1 MSWVMA
7 MAQYTVTHKCGHE
20 VVHRLYGPSRQR
32 EWRLKKLAEELCPA
46 CEEAERAKRN
56 AEAAARNREMGLPP
70 LTGTEK
76 QVAWA
81 ESIRARIMKE
91 LDDELAAGLAAGE
104 QITEEGQ
111 MLIDTLMAQTEA
123 RWWIDARHFSIRSL
137 MELLAEQIR
146 YGVVKPVRRED
157 DKAALEA
164 KAEATIRPEQPKTET
179 VAEIRIT
186 PDGKIEVEF
195 PEMNEAFRKLIRFE
209 LGYTWTGSVWR
220 RIAGL
225 FGTAQDRAVET
236 GHRLLAAGFPIRIY
250 DQQLRQR
257 ILDGDFEP
265 EPKRTII
272 KLTSGKHAG
281 WFAISW
287 PRSEDYYRAASRLPG
302 AKWDKPYVV
311 VPPEQFEA
319 VVGFAETYDF
329 ALSPGA
335 KELVEAARA
344 AKEAELVAPP
354 MEPKKPAKGRK
365 PSRVPEPLEVPDE
378 VTIDDDLRDD

>member
-1 MSWVMA
+1 
-7 MAQYTVTHKCGHE
+7 MAQYTVTHRCGHQAT
-20 VVHRLYGPSRQR
+20 HQIYGPGRHR
-32 EWRLKKLAEELCPA
+32 EWRLKKLAEELCPE
-46 CEEAERAKRN
+46 CEEAERQRRN
-56 AEAAARNREMGLPP
+56 AEAAAKNREMGLPP

-81 ESIRARIMKE
+81 ESIRAHIMKE

-146 YGVVKPVRRED
+146 CGVIKPVRPED
-157 DKAALEA
+157 ETKAALEA

-236 GHRLLAAGFPIRIY
+236 GHRLLAAGFPVRIY

-265 EPKRTII
+265 EPKRVIR
-272 KLTSGKHAG
+272 KLSTGEHAG
-281 WFAISW
+281 WFGISW

-319 VVGFAETYDF
+319 VVGFAETYAF

>member
-1 MSWVMA
+1 MR
-7 MAQYTVTHKCGHE
+7 YTVTHSCGHTAD
-20 VVHRLYGPSRQR
+20 HKLTGPQR
-32 EWRLKKLAEELCPA
+32 YREYKLRKLAEDLCPA
-46 CEEAERAKRN
+46 CEEAERSKRN

-146 YGVVKPVRRED
+146 CGLVKPVRRED
-157 DKAALEA
+157 ETKAALEA
-164 KAEATIRPEQPKTET
+164 KAEATIRPAEPKTET

-186 PDGKIEVEF
+186 PDQRIEVEF
-195 PEMNEAFRKLIRFE
+195 PEMNETFRQLIRFE

-220 RIAGL
+220 RAAGL
-225 FGTAQDRAVET
+225 FGTAEDRAVET
-236 GHRLLAAGFPIRIY
+236 GHRLLAAGFPVRIY

-265 EPKRTII
+265 EPKRVIR
-272 KLTSGKHAG
+272 KLSTGEHAG
-281 WFAISW
+281 WFGISW

-319 VVGFAETYDF
+319 VVGFAETYGF

-344 AKEAELVAPP
+344 AKEAALVAPP
-354 MEPKKPAKGRK
+354 MEPKRAPKGRK
-365 PSRVPEPLEVPDE
+365 PSEKPPKLEVPAE
-378 VTIDDDLRDD
+378 VTIDDSLRDDD